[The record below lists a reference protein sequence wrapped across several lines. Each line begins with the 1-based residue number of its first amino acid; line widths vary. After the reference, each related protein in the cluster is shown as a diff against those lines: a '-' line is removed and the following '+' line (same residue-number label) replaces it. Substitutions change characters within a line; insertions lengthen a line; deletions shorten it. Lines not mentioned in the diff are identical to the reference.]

1 MIAAAVTS
9 YDICSTEP
17 AIEPLPNQPS
27 GPTAPHSH

>member
-17 AIEPLPNQPS
+17 AIESPPNQPS
-27 GPTAPHSH
+27 DPTASHSR